1 MIVWINWYVA
11 IPCSNQMLLC
21 IRLYERSLHSSGAR
35 LTWRNLA
42 FATTFMFMDHGT
54 IFHWHPV
61 AAAFLEPEKL
71 HAVGLKGCGWWISL
85 GALFQSECWPWV
97 WIWEWEWEWGW
108 MIDYTNI
115 IHKIMMA
122 VPLILVPL
130 QHTESLQY
138 VLLSCVGYLLPE
150 HDQSLVNNVTDHD
163 VGSPWIQSVSEVI
176 DYKTNQHSFLSKTT
190 FKVTNY
196 TAVHTWLQSSQLQS
210 YSVFLLHHFIDFF
223 IILGPIIQSYLSY

>member
-1 MIVWINWYVA
+1 MRGPSIHLVQSW
-11 IPCSNQMLLC
+11 L
-21 IRLYERSLHSSGAR
+21 EG
-35 LTWRNLA
+35 TWNFGA

-61 AAAFLEPEKL
+61 VAAFMEPEKL

-130 QHTESLQY
+130 QHTGSPQY
-138 VLLSCVGYLLPE
+138 VLLSCVGNLLPE
-150 HDQSLVNNVTDHD
+150 HDQPLVNNVTDHD

-176 DYKTNQHSFLSKTT
+176 DHKTDQHSFLRKTT
-190 FKVTNY
+190 FKATNY
-196 TAVHTWLQSSQLQS
+196 TAMHM
-210 YSVFLLHHFIDFF
+210 
-223 IILGPIIQSYLSY
+223 